1 MQPNNRIDPREIQ
14 AKVSR
19 GKSQAVTP
27 TFGDTLTT
35 AAGNLAPF
43 AGEAAAQGT
52 GNVNAASVLHAAFTA
67 MPQAYAS
74 TTGGAY
80 AGGGYYGGMDEL
92 GVMGSMRYSSAINP
106 AAGGTDPA
114 GLGTSQTQLIDKMN
128 TNNLQ
133 LLGLQATLQN
143 NMQSWTTKS
152 NVLKSS
158 YEAKMNMIQ
167 KFSVR
172 G

>member
-1 MQPNNRIDPREIQ
+1 MVQSNTNNRIDPREIQ
-14 AKVSR
+14 SKIGS
-19 GKSQAVTP
+19 GKA
-27 TFGDTLTT
+27 TLSPGFANTMAG
-35 AAGNLAPF
+35 AAGAMAPF
-43 AGEAAAQGT
+43 AGEAAAQST

-67 MPQAYAS
+67 MPQAF
-74 TTGGAY
+74 
-80 AGGGYYGGMDEL
+80 GGGGGGGMYDAGMGEL
-92 GVMGSMRYSSAINP
+92 GVMGSAKYASAVNP
-106 AAGGTDPA
+106 MAGGAGDPS
-114 GLGTSQTQLIDKMN
+114 GLGTSQSALIDKMN
-128 TNNLQ
+128 SNNLQ
-133 LLGLQATLQN
+133 LLGLQSTLQN

>member
-1 MQPNNRIDPREIQ
+1 MVQSNRIDPREIQ

-19 GKSQAVTP
+19 GKAQTINPSG
-27 TFGDTLTT
+27 FGPALD
-35 AAGNLAPF
+35 AAGAMAPML
-43 AGEAAAQGT
+43 GEATAQAT

-67 MPQAYAS
+67 MPQAYAAG
-74 TTGGAY
+74 TGGNY
-80 AGGGYYGGMDEL
+80 AGGMYSGMDEL
-92 GVMGSMRYSSAINP
+92 GIMGSSRYSTVNP
-106 AAGGTDPA
+106 AAYGSDPG
-114 GLGTSQTQLIDKMN
+114 GLGTSQSQLIDKMN
-128 TNNLQ
+128 SNNLQ

-167 KFSVR
+167 KFAVR

>member
-1 MQPNNRIDPREIQ
+1 MVQSNNRIDPREIQ

-19 GKSQAVTP
+19 GKAQTVNPSGFGATMDAV
-27 TFGDTLTT
+27 G
-35 AAGNLAPF
+35 ALAPF
-43 AGEAAAQGT
+43 AGEATAQAT

-74 TTGGAY
+74 GTGGMY
-80 AGGGYYGGMDEL
+80 SGGLNMASGMDEL
-92 GVMGSMRYSSAINP
+92 GMYGAFRHSTVNP
-106 AAGGTDPA
+106 VASGDPS
-114 GLGTSQTQLIDKMN
+114 GLGVSQGQMIEKMN
-128 TNNLQ
+128 SNNLQ

-143 NMQSWTTKS
+143 NMQSWSTKS